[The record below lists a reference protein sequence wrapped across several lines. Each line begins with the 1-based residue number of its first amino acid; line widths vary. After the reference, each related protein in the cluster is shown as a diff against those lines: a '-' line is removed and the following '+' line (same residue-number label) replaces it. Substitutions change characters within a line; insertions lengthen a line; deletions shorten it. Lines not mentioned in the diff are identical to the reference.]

1 MPLTRPTECLDGD
14 DALTRGAWV
23 EAREAFERTLARRE
37 LAEAFEGLG
46 NAAWWLDLSDLV
58 FASRE
63 KAYRLYLTRGDRAEA
78 ARVAVWLAWD
88 YWAFRGESAVANGW
102 LQRAR
107 RLLDGLPSC
116 SERAWLE
123 VREGS
128 FRLLEE
134 GDPVRALAQAAEC
147 IRIARE
153 VGNIDLEM
161 LGRAVQG
168 LALVASGAVSE
179 GMSNLDEVNAAVIA
193 GELTNRVA
201 IGLAGCYLIAACER
215 VRDYDR
221 AVQWCK
227 RLKEFCAKWGLR
239 PLFAVCRT
247 QYASICLW
255 RGTWLEAEEELCAAS
270 DELAASRPA
279 MKSDALVLLAE
290 LRRRQG
296 RLQEAAAL
304 VNQTPPHGSG
314 LLERA
319 ELAFDCGD
327 YPAAAE
333 RAEQYLRHRPTSN
346 LTDRASGLEI
356 LVRALTCLQDWEH
369 AKAALGELSGIA
381 ALVATLPLQAA
392 ASFASGYIAMGENK
406 ADSARKCFED
416 AVDLYLRS
424 GAPFEVGRARI
435 ELARALGKVGR
446 IEAALDEAQRA
457 KILLSE
463 LNAELESA
471 RAQSVLEELAPL
483 LQSNQAAVSLK
494 ARSGELTRREIEVLR
509 LVAEGLNNQMIAE
522 RLFVSE
528 HTVHRHLSNILN
540 KLDVSTR
547 SAAVA
552 QALRRGLLI

>member
-1 MPLTRPTECLDGD
+1 MPLTRPIECLDGD
-14 DALTRGAWV
+14 DALARGAWA

-37 LAEAFEGLG
+37 LPEALEGLG

-58 FASRE
+58 FGSRE

-134 GDPVRALAQAAEC
+134 GDPVRALAQAVEG

-153 VGNIDLEM
+153 AGNIDLEM

-304 VNQTPPHGSG
+304 VNQTPPHGAG

-333 RAEQYLRHRPTSN
+333 RAEQYLRHVPTSN

-392 ASFASGYIAMGENK
+392 ASLASGYIAMGENK
-406 ADSARKCFED
+406 ADEARKCFED

-471 RAQSVLEELAPL
+471 RAQSVLDELAPL
-483 LQSNQAAVSLK
+483 LKSNQAAVSLK
-494 ARSGELTRREIEVLR
+494 VRSSELTRREIEVIR
-509 LVAEGLNNQMIAE
+509 LVAEGLNNQKIADL
-522 RLFVSE
+522 LFVSE

-552 QALRRGLLI
+552 QALRRGLLV

>member
-1 MPLTRPTECLDGD
+1 MRPPECLAGD
-14 DALTRGAWV
+14 DALARGAWA
-23 EAREAFERTLARRE
+23 EAREAFERALGDRE
-37 LAEAFEGLG
+37 LPEALEGLG

-58 FASRE
+58 FDSRE
-63 KAYRLYLTRGDRAEA
+63 RAYRLYLGRGDRAQA

-107 RLLDGLPSC
+107 RLLDGLPPC

-128 FRLLEE
+128 LCLLEE
-134 GDPVRALAQAAEC
+134 GDPVRALALAAEG

-153 VGNIDLEM
+153 AGNIDLEM

-193 GELTNRVA
+193 GELTDRVA

-221 AVQWCK
+221 AAQWCK

-255 RGTWLEAEEELCAAS
+255 RGSWLEAERELCAAR

-279 MKSDALVLLAE
+279 MTGDALVRLAE

-296 RLQEAAAL
+296 RLAEAAAL
-304 VNQTPPHGSG
+304 VDQVPPHGAG

-327 YPAAAE
+327 YRAAAE
-333 RAEQYLRHRPTSN
+333 RAEQYLRHVPTSN
-346 LTDRASGLEI
+346 RTDRASGLEI
-356 LVRALTCLQDWEH
+356 LVRALTGLEDWEH
-369 AKAALGELSGIA
+369 AKSALAELSSIA
-381 ALVATLPLQAA
+381 ALVATLPLRAA
-392 ASFASGYIAMGENK
+392 ASFASGYVAMGEAK
-406 ADSARKCFED
+406 ADAARKCFED

-424 GAPFEVGRARI
+424 GAPFEVGRTRI

-446 IEAALDEAQRA
+446 IDAAVEEARRA
-457 KILLSE
+457 KTLLSE
-463 LNAELESA
+463 LKAELESA
-471 RAQSVLEELAPL
+471 RAQSVLDTLAT
-483 LQSNQAAVSLK
+483 LQGTDRAAMSPK
-494 ARSGELTRREIEVLR
+494 NKTGELTRREIEVLR
-509 LVAEGLNNQMIAE
+509 LVAEGLNNRTIAE
-522 RLFVSE
+522 RLFVSD
-528 HTVHRHLSNILN
+528 HTVHRHLTNILN

-547 SAAVA
+547 AAAVA
-552 QALRRGLLI
+552 QAARRGLLI

>member
-1 MPLTRPTECLDGD
+1 MTRPTECLDGD
-14 DALTRGAWV
+14 DALARGAWV
-23 EAREAFERTLARRE
+23 EAREAYERTLARRE
-37 LAEAFEGLG
+37 FPEALEGLG

-58 FASRE
+58 FGSRE

-88 YWAFRGESAVANGW
+88 YWAFQGESAVANGW

-107 RLLDGLPSC
+107 RLLDGMPSC

-134 GDPVRALAQAAEC
+134 GDPVRALAQAAEG
-147 IRIARE
+147 IRIAQE

-296 RLQEAAAL
+296 RVQEAAAL
-304 VNQTPPHGSG
+304 VNQTPPRGAG

-333 RAEQYLRHRPTSN
+333 RAEQY
-346 LTDRASGLEI
+346 
-356 LVRALTCLQDWEH
+356 
-369 AKAALGELSGIA
+369 
-381 ALVATLPLQAA
+381 
-392 ASFASGYIAMGENK
+392 
-406 ADSARKCFED
+406 
-416 AVDLYLRS
+416 
-424 GAPFEVGRARI
+424 
-435 ELARALGKVGR
+435 
-446 IEAALDEAQRA
+446 
-457 KILLSE
+457 
-463 LNAELESA
+463 
-471 RAQSVLEELAPL
+471 
-483 LQSNQAAVSLK
+483 
-494 ARSGELTRREIEVLR
+494 
-509 LVAEGLNNQMIAE
+509 
-522 RLFVSE
+522 
-528 HTVHRHLSNILN
+528 
-540 KLDVSTR
+540 
-547 SAAVA
+547 
-552 QALRRGLLI
+552 